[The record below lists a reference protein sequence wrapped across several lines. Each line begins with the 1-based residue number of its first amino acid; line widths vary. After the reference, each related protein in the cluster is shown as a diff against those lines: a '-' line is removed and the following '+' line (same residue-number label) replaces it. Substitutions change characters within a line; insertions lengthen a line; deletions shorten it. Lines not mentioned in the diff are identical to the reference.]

1 MYMQKRGIELM
12 RLLPIGVQK
21 MYIKEVQK
29 RHGENTDE
37 ILFKRYVSLERFID
51 ETLVWDNT
59 SQGHSF
65 WSCIS
70 ISNFSNIKN
79 HKK

>member
-1 MYMQKRGIELM
+1 MQKRGIELM

-21 MYIKEVQK
+21 MYIKEVHK
-29 RHGENTDE
+29 RHGDNTDE
-37 ILFKRYVSLERFID
+37 ILFKRYGSLERFID
-51 ETLVWDNT
+51 KTLVWDNT

-65 WSCIS
+65 WSNIS
-70 ISNFSNIKN
+70 IKNFSVIKK